1 MNPPEEYLNNNNSQE
16 SAPDINKFNYSN
28 SNVNAINSL
37 DKVRDILVGNQMRE
51 VEKKFTRLE
60 ERLVQE
66 SANVRDE
73 TKKRLD
79 VLESY
84 IKKEVESLTEQL
96 RSEQLERDA
105 IVKTLAEEQ
114 RNITSSL
121 ETKVA
126 QFNEQTTNSQRE
138 LREQILNQSKNLQ
151 DDIRQKYEEIL
162 VLLEREAKELRRDKT
177 DRYHLAALFSE
188 LAIRLNS
195 DTKS

>member
-1 MNPPEEYLNNNNSQE
+1 MNPPEEYINNNFPEQYQ
-16 SAPDINKFNYSN
+16 DINKSNNN

-60 ERLVQE
+60 ERLVKE

-79 VLESY
+79 ALEAY

-96 RSEQLERDA
+96 RIEQLERDA

-114 RNITSSL
+114 KNITSSL
-121 ETKVA
+121 EKKVT

-151 DDIRQKYEEIL
+151 DEIRQKYEEIL
-162 VLLEREAKELRRDKT
+162 VLLEREAKELRRDQT
-177 DRYHLAALFSE
+177 DRSHLAALFSE
-188 LAIRLNS
+188 LAIRLNY

>member
-1 MNPPEEYLNNNNSQE
+1 MNLPEEYLNNNNSQE

-121 ETKVA
+121 ETKFA
-126 QFNEQTTNSQRE
+126 QFSEQTTNSQRE